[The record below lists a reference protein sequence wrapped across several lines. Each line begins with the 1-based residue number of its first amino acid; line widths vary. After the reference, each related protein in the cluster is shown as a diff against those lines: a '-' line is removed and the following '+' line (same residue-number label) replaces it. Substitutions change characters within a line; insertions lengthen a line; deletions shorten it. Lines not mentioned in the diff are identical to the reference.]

1 MKFPI
6 LLIMTVILFGC
17 LDKDPN
23 RDTYSEQVL
32 EENEIT
38 QDLKPSDYVRTD
50 SVYVPI
56 YSNIYSRSKEM
67 SFLLTATLSIRNTSF
82 SDTLYINSIDY
93 YNTEGDLV
101 NRYLEQPIFLKPM
114 ASIDYVVDE
123 EDDSG
128 GSGANFIVVWGSQ
141 SSTTQPIIQAVM
153 ISTNGQ
159 QGVAFTTEG
168 KSLSD

>member
-1 MKFPI
+1 MKHFTK
-6 LLIMTVILFGC
+6 LLILFLLFSC

-38 QDLKPSDYVRTD
+38 QDIAPSDFVRTD

-56 YSNIYSRSKEM
+56 YSNVYSRSREV

-82 SDTLYINSIDY
+82 SDTLYINSINY

-128 GSGANFIVVWGSQ
+128 GSGANFIVIWSAKT
-141 SSTTQPIIQAVM
+141 SKIQPTIQAVM

-168 KSLSD
+168 KSIAN